1 MNAPIRACV
10 DEGIGF
16 SQLSLFMDLDQL
28 VFTILRQSH
37 HSDREPV
44 PLSPEQAGF
53 WPQVLEL
60 DLGNVGLYNDIACYR
75 YTDIFGIL
83 RRAEVRLAWLV
94 LQTCDMA

>member
-53 WPQVLEL
+53 
-60 DLGNVGLYNDIACYR
+60 
-75 YTDIFGIL
+75 
-83 RRAEVRLAWLV
+83 
-94 LQTCDMA
+94 